1 MMGPPDGTWRMPVR
15 RDGGERVAQTSPRDR
30 LLNAAVKRFCRN
42 GINATG
48 INAVLEEAGTAKLT
62 LYNQFGSKD
71 GLVIAVLEREG
82 SKWREWFRRHLAAQS
97 GSPRDR
103 LLSVF
108 DLLDQW
114 FRRPDFYG
122 CPLINAVAE
131 HDKLST
137 EIRDVASDHRAQVM
151 VELVALA
158 REAGAVDPE
167 GLCKQLA
174 LLKDG
179 AIVGALMAQSPE
191 PAANARKAAA
201 VLIDA
206 HLKLGRSVAA

>member
-1 MMGPPDGTWRMPVR
+1 MTLRMGR
-15 RDGGERVAQTSPRDR
+15 RTAPSAKPKERIVARKTPRDR
-30 LLNAAVKRFCRN
+30 LLDAAVKLFCRN

-82 SKWREWFRRHLAAQS
+82 GKWREWFRDFLATQD

-114 FRRPDFYG
+114 FRKPDFYG

-131 HDKLST
+131 HDKLSP
-137 EIRDVASDHRAQVM
+137 EIRTVATDHRAQVM
-151 VELVALA
+151 AALVALA
-158 REAGAVDPE
+158 REAGAADPE
-167 GLCKQLA
+167 ALCRQLA

-179 AIVGALMAQSPE
+179 AIVGALMSQSPE
-191 PAANARKAAA
+191 AAATARAAAA
-201 VLIDA
+201 VLVDA
-206 HLKLGRSVAA
+206 HLKMGRSVAA